1 MAEDKKP
8 YPSRV
13 HKKNRST
20 SNRMLN
26 VMIGLVFALILI
38 VGAFIFLDQAGS
50 SGNATD
56 PESVEIS
63 TGTNDETNEEEN
75 TGGEQAGAADK
86 GADGKNNGSAVTE
99 EDSADDKE
107 KEKEEDKD
115 KDKEKDKN
123 KDKDKDKNKDKDKE
137 AEENSE
143 DEGTVTGGTIT
154 RQESNDPLVKETV
167 INTSWEPVG
176 TKQSGEH
183 VSVYD
188 TNSVDW
194 KEKIAAITYATGLA
208 ESDMYIMHIGNGGS
222 PQKSVGTV
230 QSKDMS
236 KKYRI
241 HLEWVEN
248 EGWKPVKMDILNT
261 VEGAY

>member
-1 MAEDKKP
+1 MTDNKKP

-13 HKKNRST
+13 SKKNSST
-20 SNRMLN
+20 TNSMLN

-38 VGAFIFLDQAGS
+38 VGAFIFLGQAGNS
-50 SGNATD
+50 DSAQE
-56 PESVEIS
+56 PESVQIS
-63 TGTNDETNEEEN
+63 TDTDDEASEEGAVEEEQSEN
-75 TGGEQAGAADK
+75 GEEVSEDQAAEEKADEESDQAKKDEEQAA
-86 GADGKNNGSAVTE
+86 
-99 EDSADDKE
+99 
-107 KEKEEDKD
+107 KEKEEEEAK
-115 KDKEKDKN
+115 K
-123 KDKDKDKNKDKDKE
+123 
-137 AEENSE
+137 AEEENAE
-143 DEGTVTGGTIT
+143 NEGSVTGGTIT
-154 RQESNDPLVKETV
+154 RQESSDPVVKESI

-176 TKQSGEH
+176 TTQSGEH

-194 KEKIAAITYATGLA
+194 HEKVEAITYATGLA

-222 PQKSVGTV
+222 PQKSIGTV

-236 KKYRI
+236 KKYRV
-241 HLEWVEN
+241 HLEWVEK

>member
-13 HKKNRST
+13 NKKKSSST
-20 SNRMLN
+20 TNKMLN

-38 VGAFIFLDQAGS
+38 VGAFIFLGQNDGS
-50 SGNATD
+50 ENAQE
-56 PESVEIS
+56 PESVQIS
-63 TGTNDETNEEEN
+63 TETDNEASEEDN
-75 TGGEQAGAADK
+75 GEEQTE
-86 GADGKNNGSAVTE
+86 STE
-99 EDSADDKE
+99 ETTKDEEASDEEQKDEESQEPTDAE
-107 KEKEEDKD
+107 KDKEEDK
-115 KDKEKDKN
+115 E
-123 KDKDKDKNKDKDKE
+123 KDKDKE
-137 AEENSE
+137 AEKDKEKAE
-143 DEGTVTGGTIT
+143 EGTVTGGTIT
-154 RQESNDPLVKETV
+154 RQESNDPIVKETI

-194 KEKIAAITYATGLA
+194 QEKIDAITYATGLA
-208 ESDMYIMHIGNGGS
+208 EKDMYIMHIGNGGS
-222 PQKSVGTV
+222 PQKSIGTV

-236 KKYRI
+236 KKYRV
-241 HLEWVEN
+241 HLEWVEKD
-248 EGWKPVKMDILNT
+248 GWKPVKMDILNT

>member
-13 HKKNRST
+13 NKKKSSST
-20 SNRMLN
+20 TNKMLN

-38 VGAFIFLDQAGS
+38 VGAFIFLGQNDGS
-50 SGNATD
+50 ENTQE
-56 PESVEIS
+56 PESVQIS
-63 TGTNDETNEEEN
+63 TETDNEASEEDN
-75 TGGEQAGAADK
+75 GEEQAE
-86 GADGKNNGSAVTE
+86 STE
-99 EDSADDKE
+99 ETTKDEEASDEEQKDEESQEPTDAE
-107 KEKEEDKD
+107 KDKEEDKD
-115 KDKEKDKN
+115 KEAEKDKEK
-123 KDKDKDKNKDKDKE
+123 
-137 AEENSE
+137 AE
-143 DEGTVTGGTIT
+143 EGTVTGGTIT
-154 RQESNDPLVKETV
+154 RQESNDPIVKETI

-194 KEKIAAITYATGLA
+194 QEKIDAITYATGLA
-208 ESDMYIMHIGNGGS
+208 EKDMYIMHIGNGGS
-222 PQKSVGTV
+222 PQKSIGTV

-236 KKYRI
+236 KKYRV
-241 HLEWVEN
+241 HLEWVEKG
-248 EGWKPVKMDILNT
+248 GWKPVKMDILNT

>member
-20 SNRMLN
+20 SNTMLN

-38 VGAFIFLDQAGS
+38 VGAFIFLGQSGS
-50 SGNATD
+50 DNAAE

-63 TGTNDETNEEEN
+63 TGTDDEKSEEDNDGGELAEAADDQADSGNDSPADTDGAEEDTADSTDEQGKDDDDNKNEE
-75 TGGEQAGAADK
+75 AD
-86 GADGKNNGSAVTE
+86 
-99 EDSADDKE
+99 
-107 KEKEEDKD
+107 
-115 KDKEKDKN
+115 
-123 KDKDKDKNKDKDKE
+123 
-137 AEENSE
+137 ENSE
-143 DEGTVTGGTIT
+143 DEGSVTGGTIT
-154 RQESNDPLVKETV
+154 RQESNDPVVKETI

-176 TKQSGEH
+176 TEQSGEH

-188 TNSVDW
+188 MDSVDW
-194 KEKIAAITYATGLA
+194 KEKIAAIEYATGMA
-208 ESDMYIMHIGNGGS
+208 ESEMYIMHIGNGGS

-241 HLEWVEN
+241 HLEWVEK